1 MNVASF
7 DIEKVNLAVK
17 NVKLI
22 FSNYIKSIVIQDSQ
36 LSYKATHY
44 PKSLNITGWSLQ
56 NTYFT
61 LQKTPSLY
69 WK

>member
-44 PKSLNITGWSLQ
+44 PKSLNITG
-56 NTYFT
+56 
-61 LQKTPSLY
+61 
-69 WK
+69 

>member
-1 MNVASF
+1 
-7 DIEKVNLAVK
+7 
-17 NVKLI
+17 
-22 FSNYIKSIVIQDSQ
+22 VIQDSQ